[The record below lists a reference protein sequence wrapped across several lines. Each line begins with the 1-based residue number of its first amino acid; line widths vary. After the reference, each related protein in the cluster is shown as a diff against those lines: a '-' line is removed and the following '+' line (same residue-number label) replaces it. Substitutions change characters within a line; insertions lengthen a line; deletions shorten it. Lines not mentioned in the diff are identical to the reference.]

1 MTEGE
6 KNTCVPPKNHGSPG
20 RKFCPFPH
28 IYLVFIDNIKNY
40 RYPENGKTSFTD
52 LKKVFP
58 PLDRKHNPTAKII
71 LEQARVQYVLMKGFE
86 EINSSINFDLIN
98 SETVKFYY

>member
-1 MTEGE
+1 MFL
-6 KNTCVPPKNHGSPG
+6 KQIIKINQVD
-20 RKFCPFPH
+20 H
-28 IYLVFIDNIKNY
+28 IYWVFGDNIKNY
-40 RYPENGKTSFTD
+40 RYPENRKTSFTD

-58 PLDRKHNPTAKII
+58 PLDRKHNPTAKIF

-86 EINSSINFDLIN
+86 EINSSISFDLIN